1 MKNTKKEIK
10 QSSLIHQ
17 KIRKAS
23 FVPLESRDTDKF
35 KYNINLR
42 VSKYIND
49 KLVVLKTICNKI
61 IQKPQLW
68 VAEVDFK
75 AMRNDTSMW
84 LLEASIEGFIINFFV
99 WALLGWKFNLITV
112 LAWGFAIKELLS
124 IYGRLKKDGSY
135 ATIPTKDK

>member
-1 MKNTKKEIK
+1 MKNIKEEIK
-10 QSSLIHQ
+10 QSSLVHQ
-17 KIRKAS
+17 KIRNAS
-23 FVPLESRDTDKF
+23 FVPLESQDTDKF
-35 KYNINLR
+35 KYNISLR
-42 VSKYIND
+42 ISKYIND
-49 KLVVLKTICNKI
+49 KLVALKTICNKI

-75 AMRNDTSMW
+75 AMRKDTSMW

-124 IYGRLKKDGSY
+124 IYGRLKKDGSN

>member
-1 MKNTKKEIK
+1 MKNIKKEIK

-17 KIRKAS
+17 KIRNAS
-23 FVPLESRDTDKF
+23 FVPLESQDTDKF

-42 VSKYIND
+42 ISKYIND
-49 KLVVLKTICNKI
+49 KLVALKTICNKI

-68 VAEVDFK
+68 VTEVDFK

-99 WALLGWKFNLITV
+99 WALLGWKFSLITV

-124 IYGRLKKDGSY
+124 IYGRLKKDGSN
-135 ATIPTKDK
+135 ATIPTKNK